1 MATLESEDLDKI
13 LAEIEPD
20 HIPAEFI
27 SAACVTD
34 LDDEVFIIT
43 REELEEIME
52 SDATLEEQG
61 IAEIGF
67 ILNISEVKDAIR
79 HYAEIILKD
88 IAL

>member
-1 MATLESEDLDKI
+1 MAILESEDLDKI

-27 SAACVTD
+27 SSACVTD

-43 REELEEIME
+43 REELEEIMG

-67 ILNISEVKDAIR
+67 ILNISEIKDTIR